1 MKKQL
6 EIDYAFGYVYD
17 KSKLIVM
24 YPAGTNIIDL
34 DDYEMEVEVA
44 FLEDGIDAAFEEND
58 VKEANETIKPLETF
72 LMKPSKVIPF
82 VISIKN
88 AETKEELPKLL
99 AEFDEEYEVKENYIK
114 KGYEIKDIYHVFEN
128 VVSYIPKENLEN
140 LNILKIENDK
150 FDMDKFISTVS
161 ENLDEAINKNLIAID
176 MKQSELTPRLYIKA
190 DGKTN
195 TKFVVFGTDINSYSQ
210 GILCANN
217 EVIKDLD
224 IDMGDVEISN
234 TRDIGYII
242 NEENGYL
249 TFKIANYNS
258 QTSNNNQIC
267 YSIIIVYKAKMFRNK
282 KSLRIFIYYRK
293 LIKDKLHRLIMD
305 YHRQFF
311 QLQYYL

>member
-24 YPAGTNIIDL
+24 YPAGTNVIDL

-82 VISIKN
+82 VTSIKN
-88 AETKEELPKLL
+88 AETKEELHKLL

-217 EVIKDLD
+217 EIIKYLD

-258 QTSNNNQIC
+258 QTSNNNQIAQIVD
-267 YSIIIVYKAKMFRNK
+267 YSG
-282 KSLRIFIYYRK
+282 IFKPMMIDF
-293 LIKDKLHRLIMD
+293 IK
-305 YHRQFF
+305 QFVR
-311 QLQYYL
+311 

>member
-24 YPAGTNIIDL
+24 YTAGTNVIDL

-82 VISIKN
+82 VTSIKN
-88 AETKEELPKLL
+88 AETKEELHKLL

-217 EVIKDLD
+217 EIIKDLD

-258 QTSNNNQIC
+258 QTSNNNQIAQIVD
-267 YSIIIVYKAKMFRNK
+267 YSG
-282 KSLRIFIYYRK
+282 IFKPMMIDF
-293 LIKDKLHRLIMD
+293 IK
-305 YHRQFF
+305 QFVR
-311 QLQYYL
+311 

>member
-6 EIDYAFGYVYD
+6 EIDYSFGYVYD

-24 YPAGTNIIDL
+24 YPAGTNVIDL

-82 VISIKN
+82 VTNIKN

-99 AEFDEEYEVKENYIK
+99 AEFDEEYEVKESYIK

-128 VVSYIPKENLEN
+128 VVNYIPKENLEN
-140 LNILKIENDK
+140 LNILKIEKDK
-150 FDMDKFISTVS
+150 FDMDKFTSTIS
-161 ENLDEAINKNLIAID
+161 ENLDEAIDKDLISID
-176 MKQSELTPRLYIKA
+176 MKQSDLTPRLYIKS
-190 DGKTN
+190 DIKTN
-195 TKFVVFGTDINSYSQ
+195 TKFVVFGTDINNYSQ

-217 EVIKDLD
+217 EIIKDLD
-224 IDMGDVEISN
+224 VDMGDIEISN
-234 TRDIGYII
+234 TRDIGYIMNQE
-242 NEENGYL
+242 NEYI

-258 QTSNNNQIC
+258 QTSNNNQIAQIVD
-267 YSIIIVYKAKMFRNK
+267 YSGIFKPMMIDFVKQFII
-282 KSLRIFIYYRK
+282 
-293 LIKDKLHRLIMD
+293 
-305 YHRQFF
+305 
-311 QLQYYL
+311 

>member
-24 YPAGTNIIDL
+24 YSAGTNVIDL

-82 VISIKN
+82 VTSIKN
-88 AETKEELPKLL
+88 AETKEELHKLL

-176 MKQSELTPRLYIKA
+176 MKQSELTPRLYIKT

-258 QTSNNNQIC
+258 QTSNNNQIAQIVD
-267 YSIIIVYKAKMFRNK
+267 YSG
-282 KSLRIFIYYRK
+282 IFKPMMIDF
-293 LIKDKLHRLIMD
+293 IK
-305 YHRQFF
+305 QFVR
-311 QLQYYL
+311 

>member
-24 YPAGTNIIDL
+24 YSAGTNVIDL

-82 VISIKN
+82 VTSIKN
-88 AETKEELPKLL
+88 AETKEELHKLL

-161 ENLDEAINKNLIAID
+161 ENLDEAINKNLISID

-217 EVIKDLD
+217 EIIKDLD

-258 QTSNNNQIC
+258 QTSNNNQIAQIVD
-267 YSIIIVYKAKMFRNK
+267 YSG
-282 KSLRIFIYYRK
+282 IFKPMMIDF
-293 LIKDKLHRLIMD
+293 IK
-305 YHRQFF
+305 QFVR
-311 QLQYYL
+311 

>member
-24 YPAGTNIIDL
+24 YSAGTNVIDL

-82 VISIKN
+82 VTSIKN
-88 AETKEELPKLL
+88 AETKEELHKLL

-161 ENLDEAINKNLIAID
+161 ENLDEAINKNLISID

-258 QTSNNNQIC
+258 QTSNNNQIAQIVD
-267 YSIIIVYKAKMFRNK
+267 YSG
-282 KSLRIFIYYRK
+282 IFKPMMIDF
-293 LIKDKLHRLIMD
+293 IK
-305 YHRQFF
+305 QFVR
-311 QLQYYL
+311 

>member
-24 YPAGTNIIDL
+24 YPAGSNVIDL
-34 DDYEMEVEVA
+34 DEYEMEVEVA
-44 FLEDGIDAAFEEND
+44 FLEDGVDAAFEEND

-82 VISIKN
+82 VTSIKD
-88 AETKEELPKLL
+88 AQTKEELPKLL

-140 LNILKIENDK
+140 LNILKIEKNK
-150 FDMDKFISTVS
+150 FDMDKFIQTVT
-161 ENLDEAINKNLIAID
+161 ENLDEAIDKNLVSVD
-176 MKQSELTPRLYIKA
+176 MKQSELTPRLYIKSNE
-190 DGKTN
+190 KTN
-195 TKFVVFGTDINSYSQ
+195 AKFVVFGTDINSYSQ
-210 GILCANN
+210 GILCANK
-217 EVIKDLD
+217 EVIKDMD
-224 IDMGDVEISN
+224 VDMGDVEMSN

-242 NEENGYL
+242 NEENEYL

-258 QTSNNNQIC
+258 QTSNNNQIAQIVD
-267 YSIIIVYKAKMFRNK
+267 YSGVFKPMMID
-282 KSLRIFIYYRK
+282 FIK
-293 LIKDKLHRLIMD
+293 
-305 YHRQFF
+305 QFTI
-311 QLQYYL
+311 

>member
-24 YPAGTNIIDL
+24 DPAGTNVIDL

-82 VISIKN
+82 VTSIKN
-88 AETKEELPKLL
+88 AEIKEELHKLL

-217 EVIKDLD
+217 EIIKDLD

-258 QTSNNNQIC
+258 QTSNNNQIAQIVD
-267 YSIIIVYKAKMFRNK
+267 YSG
-282 KSLRIFIYYRK
+282 IFKPMMIDF
-293 LIKDKLHRLIMD
+293 IK
-305 YHRQFF
+305 QFVR
-311 QLQYYL
+311 

>member
-24 YPAGTNIIDL
+24 YPAGSNVIDL
-34 DDYEMEVEVA
+34 DEYEMEVEVA
-44 FLEDGIDAAFEEND
+44 FLEDGVDAAFEEND

-82 VISIKN
+82 VTSIKD
-88 AETKEELPKLL
+88 AQTKEELPKLL

-140 LNILKIENDK
+140 LNILKIEKNK
-150 FDMDKFISTVS
+150 FDMDKFIQTVT
-161 ENLDEAINKNLIAID
+161 ENLDEAIDKNLISVD
-176 MKQSELTPRLYIKA
+176 MKQSELTPRLYVKSNE
-190 DGKTN
+190 KTN
-195 TKFVVFGTDINSYSQ
+195 AKFVVFGTDINSYSQ
-210 GILCANN
+210 GILCANK
-217 EVIKDLD
+217 EVIKDMD
-224 IDMGDVEISN
+224 VDMGDVEMSN

-242 NEENGYL
+242 NEENEYL

-258 QTSNNNQIC
+258 QTSNNNQIAQIVD
-267 YSIIIVYKAKMFRNK
+267 YSGVFKPMMID
-282 KSLRIFIYYRK
+282 FIK
-293 LIKDKLHRLIMD
+293 
-305 YHRQFF
+305 QFTI
-311 QLQYYL
+311 

>member
-24 YPAGTNIIDL
+24 YTAGTNVIDL

-82 VISIKN
+82 VTSIKN
-88 AETKEELPKLL
+88 AETKEELHKLL

-176 MKQSELTPRLYIKA
+176 MKQSELTPRLYIKT

-217 EVIKDLD
+217 EIIKDLD

-258 QTSNNNQIC
+258 QTSNNNQIAQIVD
-267 YSIIIVYKAKMFRNK
+267 YSG
-282 KSLRIFIYYRK
+282 IFKPMMIDF
-293 LIKDKLHRLIMD
+293 IK
-305 YHRQFF
+305 QFVR
-311 QLQYYL
+311 

>member
-24 YPAGTNIIDL
+24 YSAGTNVIDL

-82 VISIKN
+82 VTSIKN
-88 AETKEELPKLL
+88 AETKEELHKLL

-150 FDMDKFISTVS
+150 FDMDKFVSTVS

-217 EVIKDLD
+217 EIIKDLD

-258 QTSNNNQIC
+258 QTSNNNQIAQIVD
-267 YSIIIVYKAKMFRNK
+267 YSG
-282 KSLRIFIYYRK
+282 IFKPMMIDF
-293 LIKDKLHRLIMD
+293 IK
-305 YHRQFF
+305 QFVR
-311 QLQYYL
+311 

>member
-24 YPAGTNIIDL
+24 YPAGTNVIDL

-82 VISIKN
+82 VTSIKN
-88 AETKEELPKLL
+88 AETKEELHKLL

-176 MKQSELTPRLYIKA
+176 MKQSELTPRLYRKA

-217 EVIKDLD
+217 EIIKDLD

-258 QTSNNNQIC
+258 QTSNNNQIAQIVD
-267 YSIIIVYKAKMFRNK
+267 YSG
-282 KSLRIFIYYRK
+282 IFKPMMIDF
-293 LIKDKLHRLIMD
+293 IK
-305 YHRQFF
+305 QFVR
-311 QLQYYL
+311 

>member
-24 YPAGTNIIDL
+24 YTAGTNVIDL

-72 LMKPSKVIPF
+72 VMKPSKVIPF
-82 VISIKN
+82 VTSIKN
-88 AETKEELPKLL
+88 AETKEELHKLL

-140 LNILKIENDK
+140 LNILKIGNDK

-217 EVIKDLD
+217 EIIKDLD

-258 QTSNNNQIC
+258 QTSNNNQIAQIVD
-267 YSIIIVYKAKMFRNK
+267 YSG
-282 KSLRIFIYYRK
+282 IFKPMMIDF
-293 LIKDKLHRLIMD
+293 IK
-305 YHRQFF
+305 QFVR
-311 QLQYYL
+311 